1 MGKFNSTEL
10 ISIAIAI
17 FSILSIVYDI
27 FIVVKN
33 NKNENSEKMKLPY
46 GDILISS
53 LTTIVAISFVFFIAP
68 VHVSGDSME
77 PTYSDGQW
85 LLEIKP
91 NQEYKTGDVIVF
103 YAPKKDKKLIKR
115 VIAHGGDTVEV
126 KNKKLYINGELFEN
140 DYTPIQFESD
150 VPAITVPNGEYFVLG
165 DNRTISLDSRYEVI
179 GTIKPEYI
187 EGKIISFK

>member
-1 MGKFNSTEL
+1 MSKFNYTEI
-10 ISIAIAI
+10 ISIVIAI
-17 FSILSIVYDI
+17 FSILSIAYDI
-27 FIVVKN
+27 FIVAKN
-33 NKNENSEKMKLPY
+33 NKNKDSQKMQLPY

-68 VHVSGDSME
+68 VHISGDSME

-85 LLEIKP
+85 LLQIKT
-91 NQEYKTGDVIVF
+91 NQEYTTGDVIVF

-115 VIAHGGDTVEV
+115 VIAQGGDTVEV
-126 KNKKLYINGELFEN
+126 KNKQLYINGELFEN
-140 DYTPIQFESD
+140 DYTPIPFEND
-150 VPAITVPNGEYFVLG
+150 VPATTVPHGEYFVLG
-165 DNRTISLDSRYEVI
+165 DNRIISLDSRYETI

>member
-1 MGKFNSTEL
+1 MGNFNYTEI

-17 FSILSIVYDI
+17 FSILSIVYDV

-33 NKNENSEKMKLPY
+33 NKDKNKEQIKLPY

-53 LTTIVAISFVFFIAP
+53 LTTIVAISFVFFVAP
-68 VHVSGDSME
+68 VHISGDSMA
-77 PTYSDGQW
+77 PTYRDGQW
-85 LLEIKP
+85 LLQVKKT
-91 NQEYKTGDVIVF
+91 QEYKTGDVIVF
-103 YAPKKDKKLIKR
+103 YAPKKEKKLIKR

-140 DYTPIQFESD
+140 DYTPVPFEVD
-150 VPAITVPNGEYFVLG
+150 VPAITVPKGEYFVLG
-165 DNRTISLDSRYEVI
+165 DNRIGSLDSRYETI

-187 EGKIISFK
+187 EGKIITFK